1 MAGKIVAL
9 AFDGEQTADGML
21 DNFLDM
27 EQRQVISLEDA
38 VVVSRGAGTTEV
50 KVDQTHFKRG
60 RAATTAGA
68 VGLLAGMLVGGPL
81 VGLTVGALWGGMR
94 DKGISDKFIRQ
105 LTARLQPDSSAL
117 FLLVSSADGEK
128 VLEEL
133 TPHQATIITTDLDP
147 AVEKKLRE
155 TLA

>member
-21 DNFLDM
+21 DNVLDM
-27 EQRQVISLEDA
+27 EKREVISLEDA

-50 KVDQTHFKRG
+50 HVDQTHFKRG
-60 RAATTAGA
+60 RAATKAGA

-94 DKGISDKFIRQ
+94 DKGISDKFIRE

-117 FLLVSSADGEK
+117 YLLVSSADGAK
-128 VLEEL
+128 VMEEL
-133 TPHQATIITTDLDP
+133 KPHQATIITTELDP